1 MPSHPAART
10 GASGRCGKATVLPWG
25 LQADPR
31 EGRLSHVIAVLKVV
45 ENQRFES
52 RLVRRL
58 VGHSGLSKA
67 LVLFAIGGASSS
79 EV

>member
-1 MPSHPAART
+1 MDRQ
-10 GASGRCGKATVLPWG
+10 V
-25 LQADPR
+25 
-31 EGRLSHVIAVLKVV
+31 VIAVLKVV

-58 VGHSGLSKA
+58 VGHSGLSEA